1 VRGRSIRCEGNQ
13 VRRFA
18 EANSVTKKD
27 LHFWIGMAA
36 WIAPPLLLLVVW
48 AIF

>member
-1 VRGRSIRCEGNQ
+1 VKATRE
-13 VRRFA
+13 RRFA
-18 EANSVTKKD
+18 EANTVTKKD
-27 LHFWIGMAA
+27 LRFWIGMAA